1 VQRVDRSEYEEW
13 RNSVITKQLF
23 DFFKLEAELYRR
35 RLASGEAASDSL
47 QETGEKYTKL
57 LFAAQCYE
65 MLDSI
70 MFEDLFPTE
79 DKMNETSKE
88 D

>member
-1 VQRVDRSEYEEW
+1 MVQRVERFEYEEW

-23 DFFKLEAELYRR
+23 DFFKLEAELFRR
-35 RLASGEAASDSL
+35 RLASGEADFGDFRT
-47 QETGEKYTKL
+47 TGEKYSKL

-70 MFEDLFPTE
+70 EYEDLFPIGDAE
-79 DKMNETSKE
+79 DGTNNT
-88 D
+88 

>member
-1 VQRVDRSEYEEW
+1 MQRVDRSEYEEW
-13 RNSVITKQLF
+13 RNSVITEQLF
-23 DFFKLEAELYRR
+23 NFFKLEAELYRR
-35 RLASGEAASDSL
+35 RLSSGEVDSDTF

-70 MFEDLFPTE
+70 EYEDLFPQEELE
-79 DKMNETSKE
+79 DESN
-88 D
+88 